1 MANWLQ
7 FLVGDH
13 GSTGDDLIGTNR
25 QSEFLPDFC
34 SGSMVGNIVILAEFF
49 ALVVTILSQP
59 LSANIFNDLLMISIF
74 VQWIALTSVAVLC
87 WLRPYLNR
95 LAPSRALLMS
105 YLLLL
110 CVTLVVS
117 ELMIWVMFWSGMIA
131 SSRPEWYIYYYAQ
144 NLTVSAVINALALR
158 YFVARHQLRLKTLA
172 AAEARMELI
181 KYRIRPHFL
190 FNSMNIIA
198 SLTQRAPVRAEAAI
212 EDMADLFRLMLDEN
226 KELVPVQSEIAV
238 AKKYIKLEKL
248 RLGKRL
254 NVNWKLGTV
263 PRSAKTPVLMLQLLL
278 ENAIHYGIEPLSDG
292 GEISIGIKTDN
303 DVLKIS
309 ITNPNTIELKDE
321 VAQENSAAL
330 ENVRFRVKEYYDNLA
345 SVNST
350 NDGGNFTISVEHPA
364 FGDVQ

>member
-1 MANWLQ
+1 MANWLRLL
-7 FLVGDH
+7 FGDH
-13 GSTGDDLIGTNR
+13 GPVSDELPDSKKP
-25 QSEFLPDFC
+25 SEFLPDFC
-34 SGSMVGNIVILAEFF
+34 SGSMVGNVLILAEFF

-59 LSANIFNDLLMISIF
+59 LSANIFKDLLLISIF
-74 VQWIALTSVAVLC
+74 VQWIALTSVALLC

-110 CVTLVVS
+110 SVTLVVS
-117 ELMIWVMFWSGMIA
+117 ELMIWVMVWSDMIA
-131 SSRPEWYIYYYAQ
+131 SPRPDWYIYYHAQ
-144 NLTVSAVINALALR
+144 NLTVSAVVNALALR

-226 KELVPVQSEIAV
+226 KELVPIQSEISV

-248 RLGKRL
+248 RLEKRL
-254 NVNWKLGTV
+254 NVTWKLGV
-263 PRSAKTPVLMLQLLL
+263 IPRSAKTPVLMLQLLL
-278 ENAIHYGIEPLSDG
+278 ENAIHYGVEPLEDD
-292 GEISIGIKTDN
+292 GEIGIEIETED
-303 DVLKIS
+303 DVLSIS
-309 ITNPNTIELKDE
+309 ISNPCAVKLKDE
-321 VAQENSAAL
+321 VSQENSLAM
-330 ENVRFRVKEYYDNLA
+330 ENVKFRVNEYYGSSA
-345 SVNST
+345 SVHCNS
-350 NDGGNFTISVEHPA
+350 DAEIFTICVKHPA
-364 FGDVQ
+364 FGDI

>member
-1 MANWLQ
+1 MARWLQ
-7 FLVGDH
+7 LLFGDH
-13 GSTGDDLIGTNR
+13 GSTSDELLGSNK

-34 SGSMVGNIVILAEFF
+34 SGSMLGNILILAEFF

-59 LSANIFNDLLMISIF
+59 LSANIFKDLLMISIF
-74 VQWIALTSVAVLC
+74 VQWIALTSVALLC
-87 WLRPYLNR
+87 WLRPYLNL

-117 ELMIWVMFWSGMIA
+117 ELMIWVMAWSGLIVSA
-131 SSRPEWYIYYYAQ
+131 RPEWYFYYHAQ
-144 NLTVSAVINALALR
+144 NLTVSAVINAMALR

-172 AAEARMELI
+172 AAEVRMELI

-226 KELVPVQSEIAV
+226 KELVPIQSEIAV

-248 RLGKRL
+248 RLDKRL
-254 NVNWKLGTV
+254 NVVWKLGAV

-278 ENAIHYGIEPLSDG
+278 ETAIHYGIEPLSDS
-292 GEISIGIKTDN
+292 GEIGIEIDTED
-303 DVLKIS
+303 DVLSIS
-309 ITNPNTIELKDE
+309 ISNPGTVNLKDE
-321 VAQENSAAL
+321 VAQENSVAL
-330 ENVRFRVKEYYDNLA
+330 ENVKFRLQEYYGKLA
-345 SVNST
+345 SVDSRT
-350 NDGGNFTISVEHPA
+350 GEGKFTVCVKHPA
-364 FGDVQ
+364 FGDIQ